1 MSDNEVDLR
10 IEKCFG
16 VLVSPGRRVKHS
28 DMQLL
33 EMVNFSVSSVFSH
46 SCSVNIHVLIGFYF
60 T

>member
-33 EMVNFSVSSVFSH
+33 EMVNFSVSAAFPH
-46 SCSVNIHVLIGFYF
+46 SCYINFHVLIGFHS